1 MKVLIVSHE
10 EVRQHL
16 SMADCMTAMENALKL
31 LGSGDALNPL
41 RNVVWLPDRSG
52 LMAMMPA
59 GLSEPAVMGLKAI
72 SVFPGNSV
80 TAYDSHQGA
89 IMLFETRNGRLL
101 ALIDATEVTA
111 IRTAAVSGVATRL
124 LAREDAGD
132 LAILGAG
139 TQARKHLEAM
149 LEARAVR
156 RVRVWSRNRE
166 SAEAFA
172 KSASARYR
180 LTVETMASGRE
191 AVSGADIICTTT
203 SSAEPILEGDWVA
216 PGAHI
221 NAVGACTPSARE
233 LDSAAVVKSKLY
245 VDRRESTIN
254 EAGDFMIPQKEGLL
268 SAGHILGEIG
278 ELLLGKAKGRSSAE
292 DITLF
297 KSLGL
302 AVEDVAA
309 AHLIYSKASAS
320 GTGTR
325 VELNAGR
332 NE

>member
-1 MKVLIVSHE
+1 MKVLIVNHE
-10 EVRQHL
+10 EVRHYL
-16 SMADCMTAMENALKL
+16 SMADCMTAMENVLKL
-31 LGSGDALNPL
+31 LESNDALNPL
-41 RNVVWLPDRSG
+41 RNIAWLPDKSG

-59 GLSEPAVMGLKAI
+59 SLSKPAVMGLKAI
-72 SVFPGNSV
+72 SVFPGNSA
-80 TAYDSHQGA
+80 TEYDSHQGA
-89 IMLFETRNGRLL
+89 IMLFETLNGRLL

-149 LEARAVR
+149 LEARKIQ
-156 RVRVWSRNRE
+156 RVRIWSRNHD

-172 KSASARYR
+172 KSASVNYR
-180 LTVETMASGRE
+180 IAVETMASGRE

-203 SSAEPILEGDWVA
+203 SSTEPILEGDWVA

-221 NAVGACTPSARE
+221 NAVGACIPTARE
-233 LDSAAVVKSKLY
+233 LDSASVVKSKLY

-254 EAGDFMIPQKEGLL
+254 EAGDFIIPQKEGLI
-268 SAGHILGEIG
+268 STSHILGEIG
-278 ELLLGKAKGRSSAE
+278 ELLLNKAKGRSSSSE
-292 DITLF
+292 VTLF

-302 AVEDVAA
+302 AVEDLAA
-309 AHLIYSKASAS
+309 AHLIYIKASAS
-320 GTGTR
+320 EAGTW

-332 NE
+332 NA